1 LPAPLEELL
10 AQVDAVER
18 EARSLVEALDEAQL
32 NWQPEGGRR
41 WSVGQCLD
49 HLARINTF
57 YIDTVMPAVHDAARS
72 GAGSFN
78 GLHPTW
84 LGRRFVASLE
94 PPVARKLKVPL
105 ASLAPPSRV
114 RRDGILNDLVTGHQP
129 YRELVALSA
138 GLDTDRVRVRNP
150 FYNRVR
156 MRLSTVLLV
165 IPAHDRR
172 HMWQARNVLTELR
185 KSGAGRPDTRPA
197 VQGSE

>member
-1 LPAPLEELL
+1 MRGVGGGDVPLPAPLGELL
-10 AQVDAVER
+10 AQIDASER
-18 EARSLVEALDEAQL
+18 EARALVEGLDEAQL

-49 HLARINTF
+49 HLARINPF
-57 YIDTVMPAVHDAARS
+57 YIASVMPTVEETARR
-72 GAGSFN
+72 GAGTFN

-94 PPVARKLKVPL
+94 PPVTMRLKVPR

-114 RRDGILNDLVTGHQP
+114 ARDRVLDDFAASHRPYRDLVH
-129 YRELVALSA
+129 LAA
-138 GLDTDRVRVRNP
+138 ALDTDRVRVRNP
-150 FYNRVR
+150 FFTHVR

-172 HMWQARNVLTELR
+172 HLWQAQNVVREL
-185 KSGAGRPDTRPA
+185 KPSG
-197 VQGSE
+197 

>member
-1 LPAPLEELL
+1 MGVGASGVRLPAPLEELL

-49 HLARINTF
+49 HLARINPF
-57 YIDTVMPAVHDAARS
+57 YIASVMPAVQQASQAEGTFS
-72 GAGSFN
+72 

-94 PPVARKLKVPL
+94 PPVTRKLKVPL
-105 ASLAPPSRV
+105 ESLAPPSRV
-114 RRDGILNDLVTGHQP
+114 ARDRILNDLVAGHQP
-129 YRELVALSA
+129 YRDLVHLGAR
-138 GLDTDRVRVRNP
+138 LDTDRVRVRNP
-150 FYNRVR
+150 FFRRVR

-172 HMWQARNVLTELR
+172 HLWQAGNVR
-185 KSGAGRPDTRPA
+185 KAMPTSG
-197 VQGSE
+197 